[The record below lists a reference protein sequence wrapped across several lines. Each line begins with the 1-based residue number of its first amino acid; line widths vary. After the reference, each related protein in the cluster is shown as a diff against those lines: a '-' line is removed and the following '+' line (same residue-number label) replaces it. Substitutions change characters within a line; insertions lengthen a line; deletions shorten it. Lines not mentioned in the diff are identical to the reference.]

1 MRIAGYLRVSTL
13 RQAEDGVSIEMQKRI
28 IINHCEMLEIISDE
42 SEIKWYIDDGWS
54 AKSLE
59 RPAMRSLIGDIK
71 TRQMDLIVAYD
82 MSRVSRDIMDMM
94 SLMKMLDKYGVSLKC
109 LYDNPSFETAS
120 ERFMTTI
127 KWQRTSM
134 NEKEHPSVQEM
145 QSSI

>member
-13 RQAEDGVSIEMQKRI
+13 KQAEDGVSIEMQKRI

-71 TRQMDLIVAYD
+71 TRQMDLIIAYD
-82 MSRVSRDIMDMM
+82 MSRISRDIMDMM
-94 SLMKMLDKYGVSLKC
+94 WG
-109 LYDNPSFETAS
+109 
-120 ERFMTTI
+120 
-127 KWQRTSM
+127 
-134 NEKEHPSVQEM
+134 
-145 QSSI
+145 

>member
-82 MSRVSRDIMDMM
+82 MSRISRDII
-94 SLMKMLDKYGVSLKC
+94 G
-109 LYDNPSFETAS
+109 AS
-120 ERFMTTI
+120 I
-127 KWQRTSM
+127 NLVPVK
-134 NEKEHPSVQEM
+134 
-145 QSSI
+145 